1 MTLPENRAGRAADQH
16 IAKGELAGNG
26 GRRPIPADLPRNHRP
41 FITGV
46 EA

>member
-1 MTLPENRAGRAADQH
+1 MTLPENRAGRAADQR

-26 GRRPIPADLPRNHRP
+26 RRRPIPADLRRNHRQ